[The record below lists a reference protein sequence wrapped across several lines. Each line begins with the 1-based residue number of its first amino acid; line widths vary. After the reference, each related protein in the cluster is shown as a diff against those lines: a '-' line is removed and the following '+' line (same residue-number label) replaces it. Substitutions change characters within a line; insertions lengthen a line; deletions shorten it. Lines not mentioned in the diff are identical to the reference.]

1 MDTDVASE
9 YQNSVIN
16 NPAYQASIQAMNG
29 INQQIADNNKN
40 INALRE
46 DVRKKYSAGTP
57 ESLIASAIA
66 REARPLIEQGQ
77 YLAQLQENAQ
87 SEMTR
92 VFEENK
98 QVFDLK
104 QEEITNNRNIALQ
117 LYGTIRAEEI
127 RQEDIEI
134 ADREL
139 QQKMEQAKTE
149 QEYLQ
154 YKDERDYNLKVA
166 EAMQKSGQWESEYDL
181 KAAQFGLEQDKFNLE
196 ANKPKGNWTIE
207 KVN

>member
-1 MDTDVASE
+1 MDTDVAGE

-16 NPAYQASIQAMNG
+16 NPAYQASIQQMNG

-40 INALRE
+40 INALRD

-77 YLAQLQENAQ
+77 YLSELQKNAQ

-92 VFEENK
+92 LFEENK

-104 QEEITNNRNIALQ
+104 QEERNTKNQRMID
-117 LYGTIRAEEI
+117 LYGTIRNEEI
-127 RQEDIEI
+127 RQEDFARADALLADQI
-134 ADREL
+134 ARTDKKDAETLARL
-139 QQKMEQAKTE
+139 E
-149 QEYLQ
+149 QERMDNVKLAI
-154 YKDERDYNLKVA
+154 V
-166 EAMQKSGQWESEYDL
+166 
-181 KAAQFGLEQDKFNLE
+181 
-196 ANKPKGNWTIE
+196 
-207 KVN
+207 